1 MEEPRRD
8 PRHELASAAGLF
20 VLGLVLML
28 FLGPPRFYNI
38 GIVASSAVFLFCM
51 TFVPL
56 IALALDRLTD
66 KS

>member
-20 VLGLVLML
+20 VLGLVLIL
-28 FLGPPRFYNI
+28 FLGPPRFP
-38 GIVASSAVFLFCM
+38 GFGMLGSSAVFLFCLAV
-51 TFVPL
+51 VPL
-56 IALALDRLTD
+56 VALALDRLTG